1 MLKKLLL
8 QSMLLLCVCVSLAS
22 TASASQ
28 WQFDNIERVVAISD
42 IHGAYG
48 PMVATLQNS
57 GVLDDDLSWSG
68 ENTHLVI
75 VGDILDRGPES
86 RAAMDLLMRIEDE
99 AALAG
104 GKVHVLIGNHEAMN
118 LIGDLRYV
126 AKAEYEA
133 FADDELDED
142 RETWFAAYVQD
153 RATARKTTAALR
165 ADFDLSYPI
174 GFFAH
179 RRAFSSDGK
188 YGRWLSNKPI
198 LVVINETAFVHGGV
212 SPMIGEIGLDG
223 VNGSL
228 REEMLDYMRNLDI
241 LFEAGV
247 LLPTDSFYEHPGL
260 IRKYSAPLDSR
271 SPVAAAMTAIKRLHA
286 SDLHAP
292 DGPLWYRGNISCNV
306 LVEADRLD
314 VALRAIGAQR
324 VVIGHT
330 PTLGRRIMQRFDG
343 RIIEVDTGM
352 LSGYYA
358 GSGNALIMERDRVFV
373 INQDSQELLSVAPHP
388 RRVGI
393 RLGGY
398 IEASDIEQLLVKGDV
413 VSTRKDQMGRRL
425 VTVSNGEREIEA
437 VFTKRSHRDIYP
449 EVAAY
454 RLDRL
459 LGLDMVPVT
468 APRAVDGSA
477 GSLQFLPY
485 GSIDEQRRSD
495 RDKGN
500 AANCPLPDQWSAMS
514 IFDAL
519 IYNEGR
525 VAKNIRY
532 SPDNWQLLLVGHNKA
547 FRPKKG
553 RPRQLVGKELNLT
566 EAWKNALTALSDEV
580 LAERFSDVLD
590 QKRLHSLG
598 TRRDELLG
606 L

>member
-1 MLKKLLL
+1 
-8 QSMLLLCVCVSLAS
+8 MLLLCVCVSLAS

-153 RATARKTTAALR
+153 RATARGTTAALR

>member
-1 MLKKLLL
+1 
-8 QSMLLLCVCVSLAS
+8 MLLLCVCVSLAS

-425 VTVSNGEREIEA
+425 ITVSNGEREIEA

>member
-1 MLKKLLL
+1 
-8 QSMLLLCVCVSLAS
+8 MLLLCVCVSLAS